1 MVAAA
6 ATALPKLRAPLLV
19 YLGAV
24 ALTRVLFGAHFPLDV
39 IVGAM
44 LGWETGLFAAGLAAA
59 AGLLPPVARERRTL
73 PELVH
78 RRKPVVVPA
87 VRDA

>member
-39 IVGAM
+39 AVGAI
-44 LGWETGLFAAGLAAA
+44 LGWEIGLFSAGLAAA
-59 AGLLPPVARERRTL
+59 AGLLPRPESERRTL
-73 PELVH
+73 HELGH
-78 RRKPVVVPA
+78 ARQPVVGE
-87 VRDA
+87 R